1 MSVAGSR
8 MCVAMNRMRAA
19 IGRTGLAAALMVA
32 MMAGVALSCS
42 ETKTPVAPAV
52 RQRDSA
58 SVMTTYGVSKL
69 ISDSGVIRYKVVAEE
84 WRVYDR
90 TSPPRHSFP
99 KGLVLERFN
108 QKLHIEMYITADTAY
123 WFNQD
128 LWELRGRVKVWQDD
142 GTVFTSSVLYWDM
155 NRHEFSSNVYSH
167 LITPDR
173 EVQGTS
179 FRSDE
184 QMRHYIVNNSRAVF
198 PLPEKALEQN
208 DSIRQSEATE
218 TPQPDAVVPPH
229 TSSAPGRAP
238 QRATSSP
245 SPNLPPGGHFK

>member
-1 MSVAGSR
+1 MPATTFTMIFR
-8 MCVAMNRMRAA
+8 CWTRALTWAM
-19 IGRTGLAAALMVA
+19 LMA
-32 MMAGVALSCS
+32 MLWGVGLSCS
-42 ETKTPVAPAV
+42 ESKAPVAAAV
-52 RQRDSA
+52 RHRDSA

-90 TSPPRHSFP
+90 TNPPRHSFP

-123 WFNQD
+123 WINQD

-155 NRHEFSSNVYSH
+155 NNHEFSSNVFSH
-167 LITPDR
+167 LITPTR

-184 QMRHYIVNNSRAVF
+184 KMRHYVVNNSRAVF

-208 DSIRQSEATE
+208 DSLRKAEAAE
-218 TPQPDAVVPPH
+218 TPQPEATV
-229 TSSAPGRAP
+229 SARTGAPASRAP
-238 QRATSSP
+238 QRAKSAPSS
-245 SPNLPPGGHFK
+245 NLPPGGHFK

>member
-1 MSVAGSR
+1 
-8 MCVAMNRMRAA
+8 MRFPVYATRFA
-19 IGRTGLAAALMVA
+19 TSLLLLIMLWGL
-32 MMAGVALSCS
+32 ALSCS
-42 ETKTPVAPAV
+42 ETKTPVAAAV

-108 QKLHIEMYITADTAY
+108 QKFHIEMYVTADTAY
-123 WFNQD
+123 WFDQD
-128 LWELRGRVKVWQDD
+128 LWELRGRVRVWQDD
-142 GTVFTSSVLYWDM
+142 GTLFTSSVLYWDM
-155 NRHEFSSNVYSH
+155 NRHEFYSNVFSR
-167 LITPDR
+167 LRTPDR

-184 QMRHYIVNNSRAVF
+184 KMRHYIVNNSRAVF
-198 PLPEKALEQN
+198 PLPQKALEEN
-208 DSIRQSEATE
+208 DSLRQAEASEE
-218 TPQPDAVVPPH
+218 PQPDAVVTP
-229 TSSAPGRAP
+229 RAP
-238 QRATSSP
+238 QRASANQTANSTTP
-245 SPNLPPGGHFK
+245 RPQGGHFK